1 MDSVNLSSMA
11 AEGIS
16 LGINQDMLRVETPER
31 MAWIV
36 WLLKTLDDTED
47 VFPLGKWA
55 TIQNIEA
62 QLEQIALDWE

>member
-1 MDSVNLSSMA
+1 MDSVNLSSIA
-11 AEGIS
+11 AGGIS

>member
-16 LGINQDMLRVETPER
+16 SGINQDMLRVETPER